1 MKVDHPPRRY
11 PSAFA
16 FAIERSRET
25 PDPIIGGH
33 AGSGGLQKHSIGG
46 IYPFDVVP
54 VSNCGKVSY
63 YLVDTRKGFD
73 EQVPVVFSRISEA
86 YYFARNLEELRR
98 EGFVPRHVLNAREA
112 AYDAAERGE
121 W

>member
-1 MKVDHPPRRY
+1 MKVDHPFHTY
-11 PSAFA
+11 LSSFTLAV
-16 FAIERSRET
+16 ECSREN

-33 AGSGGLQKHSIGG
+33 AGSGGLRKHSVGD

-54 VSNCGKVSY
+54 IASGDMILY
-63 YLVDTRKGFD
+63 YVVDTRKGFD
-73 EQVPVVFSRISEA
+73 EQVPVVFTKISEA
-86 YYFARNLEELRR
+86 YYFARNLEELKR

>member
-16 FAIERSRET
+16 LAIERSRENQ
-25 PDPIIGGH
+25 DPIIGGH

-46 IYPFDVVP
+46 IYPYDVVP
-54 VSNCGKVSY
+54 IASGDMILY
-63 YLVDTRKGFD
+63 YAVDTRKGFD
-73 EQVPVVFSRISEA
+73 EQVPVVFTKISEA
-86 YYFARNLEELRR
+86 YYFARNLEELKR
-98 EGFVPRHVLNAREA
+98 EGFVPRHVLSAREV

>member
-1 MKVDHPPRRY
+1 MKVDHPLRLY

-16 FAIERSRET
+16 LAIERSREN
-25 PDPIIGGH
+25 PDLIIGGH

-54 VSNCGKVSY
+54 IASGSTTLY
-63 YLVDTRKGFD
+63 YVVDTRKGFD

-86 YYFARNLEELRR
+86 YYFARNLEKLKR
-98 EGFVPRHVLNAREA
+98 EGFVPQHVLNAREA

-121 W
+121 R